1 MPCIKSVLAEVKPD
15 VALMTETHLTEDR
28 GVIVEGYTFFGKSRT
43 KGKGGGVGIFIKS
56 DLKSTMAP
64 HYTQRDLEIL
74 WLSVSRKC
82 AKPIYIGVYYGKQET
97 TCNKNI
103 IQTEMENLSDEIL
116 ELKQEGEVIICMD
129 ANAKVG
135 LMGEEHSRNGRLMED
150 LFNECE
156 MTIINRTKVCKGVIT
171 RQNRKRPEERSAI
184 DLVASTYEATQW
196 ITNMEI
202 DESGDYRMR
211 GINESDH
218 NTILVS
224 LEVAN
229 VRPIKDSRRTTWNL
243 KAPEEKVVQFKE
255 RIRSFIGKATM
266 VMKDQGKTMD
276 ERYQAWERLLY
287 KAAISTI
294 GKTTAKSKCLSTSET
309 MKTLRNQ
316 RRQLKK
322 DFEKE
327 ANPEE
332 KRKLLNDYIMKQQ
345 EVRDQAC
352 HEECE
357 RVKGRLQRMEGEH
370 VQGQFWKERKLMKK
384 DETSSWLI
392 TKDDQGQRI
401 YDPELNKENIANYY
415 EQLFSKI
422 PRDHHPYHDE
432 VKAALE
438 HLKTN
443 RNDDGGELDE
453 VPTLS
458 EVKAAILNK
467 KNGKS
472 TTDWKNEI
480 IKLGGEEMAR
490 FVYPVIC
497 AFWQEES
504 PPQQWNLGLM
514 TNVWK
519 GKGDREV
526 MENQRGITVSSAIG
540 TIAEEIV
547 FNRVSKVIQFTQAQ
561 AGGRKGGSTADHVFV
576 LKNTMALAKKQR
588 RNLIITFYDVA
599 KAYDKADMDNMLFC
613 INQAGVKG
621 KLWRLVKSLNE
632 GLSAQIKTK
641 AGLTRKI
648 QRDTGGKQGGKL
660 IVPLF
665 AKTMDTL
672 PEEMIK
678 QEELGAQFGDS
689 KIPCLVYMD
698 DAISFAEEYT
708 QQELTLRHVNEFA
721 LKHKLDWGQK
731 KCQTMEV
738 GTHRERKASWKLGD
752 LTIGKCDSYRYLGEQ
767 IMRNGRNDANL
778 QERCEKMKTSTR
790 AIITCCRSE
799 VMKRI
804 GMKVILQ
811 LHESETIPAFLYNA
825 ETWTLSKTEK
835 KMLDM
840 AETQA
845 WKRMIGLPQTTP
857 TAGIILTTGSLFAS
871 IRIEVKQLLFLH
883 RILKKQD
890 DHWTKTTLLSLKQH
904 DCGWAK
910 QICNLL
916 EQWELPQ
923 EWADI
928 EAKRTKDW
936 KEDVYRA
943 AERRNKLRLKE
954 ECEVKSRGTAKLK
967 TKTHFVTELLEDTNY
982 LRKPAN
988 FICQHQ
994 SVVHARALIMG
1005 RFHMLKCANNFST
1018 GFGSKL
1024 CAECNIIDSEDH
1036 RINACK
1042 RWSNI
1047 NLCNSQTKLNF
1058 DDIYSEDTVKCLKVV
1073 ETILSL
1079 WDLENGRNEMR
1090 STDS

>member
-1 MPCIKSVLAEVKPD
+1 
-15 VALMTETHLTEDR
+15 
-28 GVIVEGYTFFGKSRT
+28 
-43 KGKGGGVGIFIKS
+43 
-56 DLKSTMAP
+56 
-64 HYTQRDLEIL
+64 
-74 WLSVSRKC
+74 
-82 AKPIYIGVYYGKQET
+82 
-97 TCNKNI
+97 
-103 IQTEMENLSDEIL
+103 
-116 ELKQEGEVIICMD
+116 
-129 ANAKVG
+129 
-135 LMGEEHSRNGRLMED
+135 
-150 LFNECE
+150 
-156 MTIINRTKVCKGVIT
+156 
-171 RQNRKRPEERSAI
+171 
-184 DLVASTYEATQW
+184 
-196 ITNMEI
+196 
-202 DESGDYRMR
+202 
-211 GINESDH
+211 
-218 NTILVS
+218 
-224 LEVAN
+224 
-229 VRPIKDSRRTTWNL
+229 
-243 KAPEEKVVQFKE
+243 
-255 RIRSFIGKATM
+255 
-266 VMKDQGKTMD
+266 
-276 ERYQAWERLLY
+276 
-287 KAAISTI
+287 
-294 GKTTAKSKCLSTSET
+294 
-309 MKTLRNQ
+309 
-316 RRQLKK
+316 
-322 DFEKE
+322 
-327 ANPEE
+327 
-332 KRKLLNDYIMKQQ
+332 
-345 EVRDQAC
+345 
-352 HEECE
+352 
-357 RVKGRLQRMEGEH
+357 
-370 VQGQFWKERKLMKK
+370 
-384 DETSSWLI
+384 
-392 TKDDQGQRI
+392 
-401 YDPELNKENIANYY
+401 
-415 EQLFSKI
+415 
-422 PRDHHPYHDE
+422 
-432 VKAALE
+432 
-438 HLKTN
+438 
-443 RNDDGGELDE
+443 
-453 VPTLS
+453 
-458 EVKAAILNK
+458 
-467 KNGKS
+467 
-472 TTDWKNEI
+472 
-480 IKLGGEEMAR
+480 
-490 FVYPVIC
+490 
-497 AFWQEES
+497 
-504 PPQQWNLGLM
+504 
-514 TNVWK
+514 
-519 GKGDREV
+519 
-526 MENQRGITVSSAIG
+526 
-540 TIAEEIV
+540 
-547 FNRVSKVIQFTQAQ
+547 
-561 AGGRKGGSTADHVFV
+561 
-576 LKNTMALAKKQR
+576 
-588 RNLIITFYDVA
+588 
-599 KAYDKADMDNMLFC
+599 
-613 INQAGVKG
+613 
-621 KLWRLVKSLNE
+621 
-632 GLSAQIKTK
+632 
-641 AGLTRKI
+641 
-648 QRDTGGKQGGKL
+648 
-660 IVPLF
+660 
-665 AKTMDTL
+665 
-672 PEEMIK
+672 
-678 QEELGAQFGDS
+678 
-689 KIPCLVYMD
+689 
-698 DAISFAEEYT
+698 
-708 QQELTLRHVNEFA
+708 
-721 LKHKLDWGQK
+721 
-731 KCQTMEV
+731 MEV
-738 GTHRERKASWKLGD
+738 GTHRERKASWKLGN

-988 FICQHQ
+988 FICQYQ